1 MNCDLKDEKFG
12 VNNLTLGQKAA
23 LKPALTFLQI
33 GASFYL
39 SELIKPILLP
49 VLILSVTVVLL
60 VVLKARKQPEEL
72 SAQNSTQQ
80 VLIAVQTES
89 NSFTRPSEF
98 IRN

>member
-1 MNCDLKDEKFG
+1 MNCEFKDEKFG

-49 VLILSVTVVLL
+49 VLILSCAVVLL
-60 VVLKARKQPEEL
+60 VVLKARKQPEIIG
-72 SAQNSTQQ
+72 SHISTQHA
-80 VLIAVQTES
+80 LIAVQLEN

-98 IRN
+98 TRN

>member
-1 MNCDLKDEKFG
+1 MNCDFKDEKFG

-60 VVLKARKQPEEL
+60 VVLKARKQPEAVG
-72 SAQNSTQQ
+72 SHNTPQQ
-80 VLIAVQTES
+80 VLVAVQSEN
-89 NSFTRPSEF
+89 NSFTRSSEF

>member
-49 VLILSVTVVLL
+49 VLILSLTVVLL
-60 VVLKARKQPEEL
+60 VVLRARKQPEVAGAHNTPPQML
-72 SAQNSTQQ
+72 
-80 VLIAVQTES
+80 VAVQAES
-89 NSFTRPSEF
+89 TSFSRTNEF

>member
-1 MNCDLKDEKFG
+1 MNCDLKDEKFR

-49 VLILSVTVVLL
+49 VLILSLAVVLL
-60 VVLKARKQPEEL
+60 VVLKARKQPEDQ

-80 VLIAVQTES
+80 VLIAVQAEN